1 MTEFSFM
8 NASKENSTVNLTT
21 SLTSTYNY
29 SIPNAI
35 NYTLP
40 DCTVVNDTVIFTS
53 NGTCTLMSV
62 ISENNTLGCELWI
75 NEGRLRN
82 GTVPKCC
89 YFVFDLLCAS
99 EGNYSMYNKSQCA

>member
-1 MTEFSFM
+1 M
-8 NASKENSTVNLTT
+8 T

-29 SIPNAI
+29 TIQNAI

-40 DCTVVNDTVIFTS
+40 DCKLVNDTVIFTS

-75 NEGRLRN
+75 NEGHLKN
-82 GTVPKCC
+82 ETVPKCC
-89 YFVFDLLCAS
+89 YFVFDLLCAGVGS
-99 EGNYSMYNKSQCA
+99 YDMYNKSQCSSASK